1 MKKKKNGFAATGVLY
16 TILVI
21 FLILMSTLLVTLS
34 SRSRILSKLKSDAKN
49 VSTTVFPTLYNIKN
63 GSATATGALSNP
75 YYINSIEDLV
85 LLSIDVNNGIN
96 YENKNLFLLRD
107 LDFQNNASYLDSSSK
122 VYGDIN
128 GDGIVGTIYEELT
141 TSSGFIPIGNSSNA
155 FRGTF
160 NGNKKIIR
168 NLLIHRDA
176 PYQGMFGNNEGNI
189 EHLTIH
195 GNIQGIYRVGGIS
208 SINSGNIRD
217 CHNQA
222 FIQLKLVAN
231 YANNDTTYFG
241 GTVGGI
247 AGQNTGEISNS
258 SNIGSISSVYNPN
271 SNDNG
276 YIGGLVGRST
286 AGQILDCFNSGEVIG
301 TSTRDTI
308 TGGVV
313 GANYET
319 SVVGNCYNTNAITST
334 TTNAI
339 SYSGGIV
346 GLNRSSVSNTYNIGS
361 ILSSGSQNKCLSYN
375 EKTINN
381 SFYLNTCTLGG
392 EGISKTSEEIK
403 GLTNILGDA
412 FKDDINQINNG
423 YPILKWQ

>member
-1 MKKKKNGFAATGVLY
+1 MKKKKNGFAATGILY

-49 VSTTVFPTLYNIKN
+49 VSTIVLPTLYNVKN
-63 GSATATGALSNP
+63 GSATATGAFNSP

-96 YENKNLFLLRD
+96 YENKNLSLLRD
-107 LDFQNNASYLDSSSK
+107 LDFQNNDSFLDSSSK

-128 GDGIVGTIYEELT
+128 GDGVVETIYEELT
-141 TSSGFIPIGNSSNA
+141 TSSGFIPIGNSSSA
-155 FRGTF
+155 FSGTF
-160 NGNKKIIR
+160 NGNRRIIR
-168 NLLIHRDA
+168 NLLINRDT
-176 PYQGMFGNNEGNI
+176 PYQGMFGNNEGSI
-189 EHLTIH
+189 EHLTVH

-208 SINSGNIRD
+208 SINAGTIRD

-222 FIQLKLVAN
+222 AIQLKLVAN
-231 YANNDTTYFG
+231 YANNDIAYFG
-241 GTVGGI
+241 GNVGGI

-286 AGQILDCFNSGEVIG
+286 AGKISDCFNNGEIIG

-308 TGGVV
+308 TGGLV

-319 SVVGNCYNTNAITST
+319 SIVENCYNTNAVTST

-346 GLNRSSVSNTYNIGS
+346 GLNRASISNTYNIGS
-361 ILSSGSQNKCLSYN
+361 ILSVGSQNKCLSYN
-375 EKTINN
+375 EKTMNN
-381 SFYLNTCTLGG
+381 SFYLDNCTLGG

-403 GLTNILGDA
+403 NLTNILGDA
-412 FKDDINQINNG
+412 FKDDVNQINNG
-423 YPILKWQ
+423 YPVLKWQ